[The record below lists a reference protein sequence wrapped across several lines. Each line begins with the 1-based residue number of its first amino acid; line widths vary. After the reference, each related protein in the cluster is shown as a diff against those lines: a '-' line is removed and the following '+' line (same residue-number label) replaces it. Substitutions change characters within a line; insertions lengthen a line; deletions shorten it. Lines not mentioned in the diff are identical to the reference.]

1 MDIERKPR
9 QASAQAIK
17 EVLASLSVDANQ
29 GLTIAQVEKRQQTY
43 GLNQLQKV
51 KGRTSW
57 QIFVDQFKSPI
68 IGLLGIAAILSFAFR
83 EWIEGIAILI
93 AIALNAGIG
102 FITEIKAVRSM
113 EALQKLSQT
122 YTTVRRNGRVSSV
135 KTEELVPGDII
146 LLEGGD
152 LVPADLRVLECSK
165 LQADESALTG
175 ESVPVSK
182 SIAPLEANLPLAE
195 QKNLLFKGSAVT
207 RGSGTG
213 VVIATGMGTE
223 LGKISKLM
231 AEAEAEVTPLEKR
244 LEQLSQRL
252 IGLTLVLA
260 VFVAV
265 SGILGGQELLL
276 MVETAIALAVAVIP
290 EGLPIVATVALARG
304 MWRMAKRNALMNR
317 LSAVETLGATNIICT
332 DKTGTLTEN
341 RMTLTQIA
349 LADRDVE
356 LTGQGLSL
364 EGEFFSDQNQIDP
377 HQQNTLQALLMVA
390 VLCNNAT
397 LPDGTDKETLIGDP
411 TEIALLV
418 AGAKAGLDRHQLLQD
433 LPEVREVAFDSES
446 KRMATI
452 HQADDWAHPFASES
466 LEGSYLVAVKGAL
479 ETVLP
484 LCSHY
489 LMDQEQQPLSHK
501 IRKQWRD
508 RCHDM
513 AADGLRVL
521 GFAYKIVDEA
531 ESDPYENLV
540 WLGLGG
546 LLDPPRLAVKQAIQD
561 CHQAG
566 IRVIMLTGDQ
576 PVTARKIGLAVGLI
590 SEETTQVRQG
600 EALDHLDQL
609 SASEQQQLLQVP
621 IFARVTPEQ
630 KLNLIALHQRHQAI
644 IAMTGDGINDA
655 PALKK
660 ADIGIAMGNRGTQV
674 AKESADMVLQDD
686 AFSTIVIA
694 IAQGR
699 TIFNNIRKFTLYL
712 LSGNVGEI
720 IAVAIAS
727 FLGAPLPIL
736 PLQILFLNAVNDVF
750 PALALGAGEG
760 DAKIM
765 QRPPRD
771 PREPLLTHHYWVMIG
786 WYGLIIAST
795 LLGIFAIALQ
805 VLALPREQAVTIS
818 FLTLAFGRL
827 WHVFNMRDADS
838 GLFQNEITVNPYIWA
853 ALGLCT
859 GLLLLATYTPGI
871 STVLGLVNP
880 GLQGWGLIL
889 GGSLIPLVLGQ
900 LRHRGGG
907 REAHHVSDEASRWGK
922 EKN

>member
-1 MDIERKPR
+1 MEIERQAR
-9 QASAQAIK
+9 QASAQSIA
-17 EVLASLSVDANQ
+17 EVLASLSVDPKQ
-29 GLTIAQVEKRQQTY
+29 GLTIAQVQKRQQTY

-51 KGRTSW
+51 KGRSPW

-68 IGLLGIAAILSFAFR
+68 IGLLGIAAVLSFAFR

-102 FITEIKAVRSM
+102 FVTEIKAVRSM

-122 YTTVRRNGRVSSV
+122 YATLRREGRVVSV
-135 KTEELVPGDII
+135 NTEELVPGDIV

-182 SIAPLEANLPLAE
+182 GVASLEANLPLAE
-195 QKNLLFKGSAVT
+195 QKNLLFKGTAVT

-213 VVIATGMGTE
+213 VVIATGMRTE

-244 LEQLSQRL
+244 LEQLSRRL
-252 IGLTLVLA
+252 IWFTLVLA

-265 SGILGGQELLL
+265 SGILGGQDLLL

-349 LADRDVE
+349 LADGDFAV
-356 LTGQGLSL
+356 TGQGLAQQGDFIL
-364 EGEFFSDQNQIDP
+364 NQERIDP
-377 HQQNTLQALLMVA
+377 SQHNPLQALLTVA

-397 LPDGTDKETLIGDP
+397 LPNANDQNLIGDP
-411 TEIALLV
+411 TEVALLV
-418 AGAKAGLDRHQLLQD
+418 AGAKAGLDRHQLLEK
-433 LPEVREVAFDSES
+433 LPEVQEVAFDSES

-452 HQADDWAHPFASES
+452 HEADNWHHPFFGGIES
-466 LEGSYLVAVKGAL
+466 TEASYLVAVKGAL
-479 ETVLP
+479 ESVLP
-484 LCSHY
+484 LCSHQ
-489 LMDQEQQPLSHK
+489 LIDREERSLTNK
-501 IRKQWRD
+501 VRKQWRD
-508 RCHDM
+508 RAIEM
-513 AADGLRVL
+513 AAEGLRVL
-521 GFAYKIVDEA
+521 SMAYKVVDDPEK
-531 ESDPYENLV
+531 DPYENLV
-540 WLGLGG
+540 WLGVVG
-546 LLDPPRLAVKQAIQD
+546 LLDPPRLSVKEAIQD

-576 PVTARKIGLAVGLI
+576 SVTARQIGIAVGLI
-590 SEETTQVRQG
+590 ADESTQVRQG
-600 EALDHLDQL
+600 DALENLDQL
-609 SASEQQQLLQVP
+609 SVSEQQQLLQVP

-630 KLNLIALHQRHQAI
+630 KLNLITLHQHHQAI

-660 ADIGIAMGNRGTQV
+660 ADIGIAMGERGTQV
-674 AKESADMVLQDD
+674 AKDSADMVLQDD
-686 AFSTIVIA
+686 AFSTIVFA

-699 TIFNNIRKFTLYL
+699 TIFNNIRQFTLYL

-720 IAVAIAS
+720 IAVAITS

-760 DAKIM
+760 NDAVM

-771 PREPLLTHHYWVMIG
+771 PQEALLTRYYWLMISL
-786 WYGLIIAST
+786 YGVIIAVT
-795 LLGIFAIALQ
+795 ILGIFAIALQ
-805 VLALPREQAVTIS
+805 VFAFPLEQAVTIS

-827 WHVFNMRDADS
+827 WHVFNMRDTGS
-838 GLFQNEITVNPYIWA
+838 GLFRNEISVNPYIWG
-853 ALGLCT
+853 ALGICT
-859 GLLLLATYTPGI
+859 GLLLLATYTPGV
-871 STVLGLVNP
+871 STVLSLVHP
-880 GLQGWGLIL
+880 GLEGWGLIL
-889 GGSLIPLVLGQ
+889 VASFVPLLLGQ
-900 LRHRGGG
+900 LLK
-907 REAHHVSDEASRWGK
+907 RWF
-922 EKN
+922 

>member
-1 MDIERKPR
+1 MDIEKQAR
-9 QASAQAIK
+9 QASAQSIE
-17 EVLASLSVDANQ
+17 EVLANLSVDFKQ
-29 GLTIAQVEKRQQTY
+29 GLTIAQVEERQQTY

-51 KGRTSW
+51 KGRTPW

-68 IGLLGIAAILSFAFR
+68 IGLLGVAAVLSFAFQ

-93 AIALNAGIG
+93 AIVLNAGIG
-102 FITEIKAVRSM
+102 FFTEINAVRSM
-113 EALQKLSQT
+113 EALKKLTQT
-122 YTTVRRNGRVSSV
+122 YTKVCRKGDISSV
-135 KTEELVPGDII
+135 NTEELVPGDII

-175 ESVPVSK
+175 ESAPVGK
-182 SIAPLEANLPLAE
+182 GTAPLEANLPLAE
-195 QKNLLFKGSAVT
+195 QKNLLFKGTAIT
-207 RGSGTG
+207 RGSGMG
-213 VVIATGMGTE
+213 VVIATGMQTE

-231 AEAEAEVTPLEKR
+231 AEAQAEVTPLEKR

-252 IGLTLVLA
+252 IWLTLLLA

-290 EGLPIVATVALARG
+290 EGLPIVATIALARG

-349 LADRDVE
+349 LADGDYEV
-356 LTGQGLSL
+356 TGKALAQQ
-364 EGEFFSDQNQIDP
+364 GEFLDNQEKIDP
-377 HQQNTLQALLMVA
+377 KQHKALQALLTVA
-390 VLCNNAT
+390 VLCNNAN
-397 LPDGTDKETLIGDP
+397 LPAANNQETLIGDP
-411 TEIALLV
+411 TEVALLV
-418 AGAKAGLDRHQLLQD
+418 AGAKAGLDREPVLQD

-446 KRMATI
+446 KRMATV
-452 HQADDWAHPFASES
+452 HHTQDWDHSCFSNGEGLA
-466 LEGSYLVAVKGAL
+466 GSYLVAVKGAL

-489 LMDQEQQPLSHK
+489 RIEKDVQPLTNK
-501 IRKQWRD
+501 IRQQWRD
-508 RCHDM
+508 RASEI

-521 GFAYKIVDEA
+521 GLAYKRVNNPED
-531 ESDPYENLV
+531 DPYEELI
-540 WLGLGG
+540 WLGLVG
-546 LLDPPRLAVKQAIQD
+546 LVDPPRLDVKDAIEE

-576 PVTARKIGLAVGLI
+576 GVTARKIGMAVGLI
-590 SEETTQVRQG
+590 ADETTPVQLG

-609 SASEQQQLLQVP
+609 SPSEQQQLLQVP

-630 KLNLIALHQRHQAI
+630 KLNLITLHQRHQAI

-660 ADIGIAMGNRGTQV
+660 ADIGIAMGERGTQV
-674 AKESADMVLQDD
+674 AQESADMVLQDD

-736 PLQILFLNAVNDVF
+736 PLQILFLNAINDVF

-760 DAKIM
+760 NPQVM
-765 QRPPRD
+765 QHPPRN
-771 PREPLLTHHYWVMIG
+771 PSEPLLTRHYWITIG
-786 WYGLIIAST
+786 VYGVIIAAT
-795 LLGIFAIALQ
+795 VLGIFAIALQ
-805 VLALPREQAVTIS
+805 GLALPLDKAVTIS
-818 FLTLAFGRL
+818 FLTLAFARL
-827 WHVFNMRDADS
+827 WHVFNMRDYDS
-838 GLFQNEITVNPYIWA
+838 GLFRNEITVNSYVWG
-853 ALGLCT
+853 ALGICT
-859 GLLLLATYTPGI
+859 GLLLFATYTPGV
-871 STVLGLVNP
+871 STVLSLVHP

-889 GGSLIPLVLGQ
+889 AASFVPLILGQ
-900 LRHRGGG
+900 LLK
-907 REAHHVSDEASRWGK
+907 RWL
-922 EKN
+922 

>member
-1 MDIERKPR
+1 MDIEKQAR
-9 QASAQAIK
+9 QAGAQSIE
-17 EVLASLSVDANQ
+17 EVLASLSVDSKQ
-29 GLTIAQVEKRQQTY
+29 GLTIAQVEERQQTY

-51 KGRTSW
+51 KGRTPW

-68 IGLLGIAAILSFAFR
+68 IGLLGVAAVLSFAFQ

-102 FITEIKAVRSM
+102 FFTEINAVRSM
-113 EALQKLSQT
+113 EALQKLTQS
-122 YTTVRRNGRVSSV
+122 YAKVRRKGRVASV
-135 KTEELVPGDII
+135 NTEELVPGDIV

-182 SIAPLEANLPLAE
+182 ETAPVAANLPLAE
-195 QKNLLFKGSAVT
+195 QKNLLFRGTAIT
-207 RGSGTG
+207 RGSGMG
-213 VVIATGMGTE
+213 VVIATGMRTE

-252 IGLTLVLA
+252 IWLTLVLA
-260 VFVAV
+260 IFVAV
-265 SGILGGQELLL
+265 SGILGGQDLLL

-349 LADRDVE
+349 LADGDYEV
-356 LTGQGLSL
+356 TGQALAPQ
-364 EGEFFSDQNQIDP
+364 GEFLYQQEKIDP
-377 HQQNTLQALLMVA
+377 NQHKALQALLTVA
-390 VLCNNAT
+390 VLCNNAN
-397 LPDGTDKETLIGDP
+397 LPAANDQATSMGDP
-411 TEIALLV
+411 TEVALLV
-418 AGAKAGLDRHQLLQD
+418 AGAKAGLDHQQVLQE

-452 HQADDWAHPFASES
+452 HQTDHWDHSCFPSWEG

-484 LCSHY
+484 VCSHY
-489 LMDQEQQPLSHK
+489 QFGKEAQPLTSK

-508 RCHDM
+508 RAAEM
-513 AADGLRVL
+513 ATEGLRVL
-521 GFAYKIVDEA
+521 GVAYKFVQDP
-531 ESDPYENLV
+531 ESEPYEDLI
-540 WLGLGG
+540 WLGVVG
-546 LLDPPRLAVKQAIQD
+546 LVDPPRLEVKKAIQD

-576 PVTARKIGLAVGLI
+576 AVTARKIGMAVGLI
-590 SEETTQVRQG
+590 SDETTQVQPG
-600 EALDHLDQL
+600 EALDHLDKL
-609 SASEQQQLLQVP
+609 SPSEQQQLLQVP

-630 KLNLIALHQRHQAI
+630 KLNLITLHQRHQAI

-660 ADIGIAMGNRGTQV
+660 ADIGIAMGERGTQV
-674 AKESADMVLQDD
+674 AQESADMVLQDD

-760 DAKIM
+760 NRHVM
-765 QRPPRD
+765 QRPPRN
-771 PREPLLTHHYWVMIG
+771 PSEPLLTRHYWVMIG
-786 WYGLIIAST
+786 VYGVIIAGT
-795 LLGIFAIALQ
+795 LLGIFAIALRS
-805 VLALPREQAVTIS
+805 LALPLEEAVTIS

-827 WHVFNMRDADS
+827 WHVFNMREHDS
-838 GLFQNEITVNPYIWA
+838 GLFRNEITVNPYIWG
-853 ALGLCT
+853 ALGICT
-859 GLLLLATYTPGI
+859 GLLLLATYTPGV
-871 STVLGLVNP
+871 STVLSLVHP

-889 GGSLIPLVLGQ
+889 AASFVPLILGQ
-900 LRHRGGG
+900 LLK
-907 REAHHVSDEASRWGK
+907 RWL
-922 EKN
+922 

>member
-1 MDIERKPR
+1 LDIEKQAR
-9 QASAQAIK
+9 QASAQSIE
-17 EVLASLSVDANQ
+17 EVLANLSVDFKQ
-29 GLTIAQVEKRQQTY
+29 GLTIAQVEERQRTY

-51 KGRTSW
+51 KGRTPW

-68 IGLLGIAAILSFAFR
+68 IGLLGVAAVLSFAFQ

-93 AIALNAGIG
+93 AIVLNAGIG
-102 FITEIKAVRSM
+102 FFTEINAVRSM
-113 EALQKLSQT
+113 EALKKLTQT
-122 YTTVRRNGRVSSV
+122 YTKVCRKGHISSV
-135 KTEELVPGDII
+135 NTEELVPGDII

-175 ESVPVSK
+175 ESAPVGK
-182 SIAPLEANLPLAE
+182 GTAPLEANLPLAE
-195 QKNLLFKGSAVT
+195 QKNLLFKGTAIT
-207 RGSGTG
+207 RGSGMG
-213 VVIATGMGTE
+213 VVIATGMQTE

-231 AEAEAEVTPLEKR
+231 AEAQAEVTPLEKR

-252 IGLTLVLA
+252 IWLTLLLA

-290 EGLPIVATVALARG
+290 EGLPIVATIALARG

-349 LADRDVE
+349 LADGDYEV
-356 LTGQGLSL
+356 TGKALAQQ
-364 EGEFFSDQNQIDP
+364 GEFLDNQEKIDP
-377 HQQNTLQALLMVA
+377 KQHKALQALLTVA
-390 VLCNNAT
+390 VLCNNAN
-397 LPDGTDKETLIGDP
+397 LPAANNQETLIGDP
-411 TEIALLV
+411 TEVALLV
-418 AGAKAGLDRHQLLQD
+418 AGAKAGLDREPVLQD

-446 KRMATI
+446 KRMATV
-452 HQADDWAHPFASES
+452 HHTQDWDHSCFSNGEGLA
-466 LEGSYLVAVKGAL
+466 GSYLVAVKGAL

-489 LMDQEQQPLSHK
+489 RIEKDVQPLTNK
-501 IRKQWRD
+501 IRQQWRD
-508 RCHDM
+508 RASEI

-521 GFAYKIVDEA
+521 GLAYKRVNNPED
-531 ESDPYENLV
+531 DPYEELI
-540 WLGLGG
+540 WLGLVG
-546 LLDPPRLAVKQAIQD
+546 LVDPPRLDVKDAIEE

-576 PVTARKIGLAVGLI
+576 GVTARKIGMAVGLI
-590 SEETTQVRQG
+590 ADETTPVQLG

-609 SASEQQQLLQVP
+609 SPSEQQQLLQVP

-630 KLNLIALHQRHQAI
+630 KLNLITLHQRHQAI

-660 ADIGIAMGNRGTQV
+660 ADIGIAMGERGTQV
-674 AKESADMVLQDD
+674 AQESADMVLQDD

-736 PLQILFLNAVNDVF
+736 PLQILFLNAINDVF

-760 DAKIM
+760 NPQVM
-765 QRPPRD
+765 QHPPRN
-771 PREPLLTHHYWVMIG
+771 PSEPLLTRHYWITIG
-786 WYGLIIAST
+786 VYGVIIAAT
-795 LLGIFAIALQ
+795 VLGIFAIALQ
-805 VLALPREQAVTIS
+805 GLALPLDKAVTIS
-818 FLTLAFGRL
+818 FLTLAFARL
-827 WHVFNMRDADS
+827 WHVFNMRDYDS
-838 GLFQNEITVNPYIWA
+838 GLFRNEITVNSYVWG
-853 ALGLCT
+853 ALGICT
-859 GLLLLATYTPGI
+859 GLLLFATYTPGV
-871 STVLGLVNP
+871 SMVLSLIHP

-889 GGSLIPLVLGQ
+889 AASFVPLILGQ
-900 LRHRGGG
+900 LLK
-907 REAHHVSDEASRWGK
+907 RWL
-922 EKN
+922 

>member
-1 MDIERKPR
+1 LDIERQAR
-9 QASAQAIK
+9 QASTQSIE
-17 EVLASLSVDANQ
+17 EVLASLCVDVKQ
-29 GLTIAQVEKRQQTY
+29 GLTSAQVEQGQQTY

-51 KGRTSW
+51 KGRTPW

-68 IGLLGIAAILSFAFR
+68 IGLLGIAAVLSFAFR

-102 FITEIKAVRSM
+102 FVTELKAVRSM

-122 YTTVRRNGRVSSV
+122 YATVRRNGRVSSV
-135 KTEELVPGDII
+135 NTEELVPGDIV

-175 ESVPVSK
+175 ESIPVGK

-195 QKNLLFKGSAVT
+195 QKNLLFKGTAVT

-213 VVIATGMGTE
+213 VVIATGMRTE

-231 AEAEAEVTPLEKR
+231 AEAQAEVTPLEKR

-252 IGLTLVLA
+252 IWLTLVLA

-265 SGILGGQELLL
+265 SGILGGQDLLL

-349 LADRDVE
+349 LADGDYEV
-356 LTGQGLSL
+356 TGKALAQQGD
-364 EGEFFSDQNQIDP
+364 FFHNQEKIDP
-377 HQQNTLQALLMVA
+377 SQHKGLQALLMMA
-390 VLCNNAT
+390 LLCNNAT
-397 LPDGTDKETLIGDP
+397 LPDANDKDLIGDP
-411 TEIALLV
+411 TEVALLV
-418 AGAKAGLDRHQLLQD
+418 AGSKAGLDRQQLLQD
-433 LPEVREVAFDSES
+433 LPEIREVAFDSES
-446 KRMATI
+446 KRMATL
-452 HQADDWAHPFASES
+452 HRADHWDQAFLASIES

-479 ETVLP
+479 EAVLP
-484 LCSHY
+484 FCSHY
-489 LMDQEQQPLSHK
+489 LLEKEEKLFTNK
-501 IRKQWRD
+501 VRKQWRD

-521 GFAYKIVDEA
+521 GIAYKIVDDPDC
-531 ESDPYENLV
+531 DPYDDLV
-540 WLGLGG
+540 WIGLVG
-546 LLDPPRLAVKQAIQD
+546 LLDPPRLAVKEAIQD

-576 PVTARKIGLAVGLI
+576 AVTARKIGISVGLI
-590 SEETTQVRQG
+590 ADDTTQVRQG
-600 EALDHLDQL
+600 EVLEHLDQL
-609 SASEQQQLLQVP
+609 SESEQQQLLQAP

-630 KLNLIALHQRHQAI
+630 KLNLITLHQRHHTI

-660 ADIGIAMGNRGTQV
+660 ADIGIAMGERGTQV

-686 AFSTIVIA
+686 AFSTIVVA

-720 IAVAIAS
+720 IAVAITS
-727 FLGAPLPIL
+727 FIGAPLPLL

-760 DAKIM
+760 NHAVM
-765 QRPPRD
+765 HRPPRN
-771 PREPLLTHHYWVMIG
+771 PTEPLLTRHYWLMIGLYGVMIAAT
-786 WYGLIIAST
+786 I
-795 LLGIFAIALQ
+795 LGIFAISLQ
-805 VLALPREQAVTIS
+805 VFVLPLEEAVTIS

-827 WHVFNMRDADS
+827 WHVFNMRETES
-838 GLFQNEITVNPYIWA
+838 GLFRNEITVNLYIWG
-853 ALGLCT
+853 ALGICT
-859 GLLLLATYTPGI
+859 ALLLLATYTPGV
-871 STVLGLVNP
+871 STVLSLVHP
-880 GLQGWGLIL
+880 GLQGWGLII
-889 GGSLIPLVLGQ
+889 GASFVPLVLGQ
-900 LRHRGGG
+900 LLK
-907 REAHHVSDEASRWGK
+907 RWF
-922 EKN
+922 